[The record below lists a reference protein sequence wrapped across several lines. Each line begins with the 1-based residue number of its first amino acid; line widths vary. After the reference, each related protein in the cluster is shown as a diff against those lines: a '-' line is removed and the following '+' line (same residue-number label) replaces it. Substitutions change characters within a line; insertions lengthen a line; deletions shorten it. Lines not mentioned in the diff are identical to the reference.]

1 MARAASLP
9 NPASWRDQRA
19 RRVSCFPGRTPIR
32 LHPRRLGHR
41 GKEFLVIASVS
52 YCSIRFLMSLLLLLL
67 APPAEAAPVVELL
80 DPVELRKLEAEQGYT
95 LVSLL
100 DAEKPGVKPLTPN
113 ARFFSGSSRY
123 AAVVARLEQ
132 DFARIEKE
140 FGRPLAV
147 NSKNAYQLEA
157 QGNVPRRFDLNW
169 LSSRYAWFELIG
181 VVNRMDRRDFDEPER
196 KTCGEV
202 RFIYRL
208 AYTVGGVSSRL
219 PFFFNLITR
228 VEAPDCAAYARLWQG
243 HTARELL
250 PALSPEVLKFEQL
263 ELNLQAVRLPSGMER
278 EFGGQA
284 MYLFRIFRKP
294 KVGSGGAALVP
305 VPLENTPDPAWY
317 SRHPESRERLIE
329 FLESHADELD
339 QGTIRIPDFGAA
351 QAEAGSSLQEVALS
365 FSTHGHARLP
375 NRPFRSV
382 LQAAELVG
390 LPYGRMKYIK
400 SPQAALERLEGLS
413 CMGCHQSN
421 GTAGF
426 HLLGFDRPGFTGA
439 TNELAVG
446 YSPHFARE
454 RARRQEY
461 VAQLQR
467 GAEPV
472 PLRPHPLLPPP
483 GTERP
488 ERRDFCLKSNAHF
501 EGPVGCASPDEECE
515 TFVVNPALEWDVG
528 QCVLKREV
536 FRKNPA
542 SLGSGVACMKSEL
555 RSSSDIDS
563 AFAPNLRGYTDR
575 VATSSHYGMNPGGFD
590 AENLACRPPSIGVPQ
605 GRSFRLCTEREKRLE
620 DLQDGIVPREVCAI
634 AGGKAF
640 DECAKGNNFHNCF
653 DAAITRG
660 MLDTC
665 SADSFCREDYICQK
679 FPAGLKI
686 AGDPEGTR
694 VLQRN
699 ITRLQQRGVGFC
711 TPNYFLFQM
720 RLDGHPDP
728 VSGRG
733 D

>member
-1 MARAASLP
+1 MISSTSFRPICLALGLIFSGVA
-9 NPASWRDQRA
+9 PAVQ
-19 RRVSCFPGRTPIR
+19 
-32 LHPRRLGHR
+32 
-41 GKEFLVIASVS
+41 
-52 YCSIRFLMSLLLLLL
+52 
-67 APPAEAAPVVELL
+67 AAPTVELL
-80 DPVELRKLEAEQGYT
+80 DPVELQKLEAEQGYT
-95 LVSLL
+95 LASLL
-100 DAEKPGVKPLTPN
+100 DAEKPGVKSLTPN
-113 ARFFSGSSRY
+113 ARFLSNSSRY
-123 AAVVARLEQ
+123 ASVVEKLEQ

-140 FGRPLAV
+140 FGRPLAI

-169 LSSRYAWFELIG
+169 LSSRHAWFELIG
-181 VVNRMDRRDFDEPER
+181 VVNRMDRMDFHAPER
-196 KTCGEV
+196 NTCGEV
-202 RFIYRL
+202 RFLYRL

-228 VEAPDCAAYARLWQG
+228 VEAPDCSAYARLWQG
-243 HTARELL
+243 RTARELL
-250 PALSPEVLKFEQL
+250 PALSPQYLRFEQL

-294 KVGSGGAALVP
+294 LASADTPALVP
-305 VPLENTPDPAWY
+305 VPLENTPSPAWY
-317 SRHPESRERLIE
+317 DKHPEARARLIE
-329 FLESHADELD
+329 YIESHAEELD
-339 QGTIRIPDFGAA
+339 QGTIRIPDLGASA
-351 QAEAGSSLQEVALS
+351 AGSDSSLQDVALS

-375 NRPFRSV
+375 NRPFRAV
-382 LQAAELVG
+382 LRSTDLAR
-390 LPYGRMKYIK
+390 LPYARLNYIK

-413 CMGCHQSN
+413 CMGCHQAN

-426 HLLGFDRPGFTGA
+426 HLLGLDRPGFTGV

-454 RARRQEY
+454 SERRQDY
-461 VAQLQR
+461 VAQIQR
-467 GAEPV
+467 GAEPSR
-472 PLRPHPLLPPP
+472 LRSHPLLPPP
-483 GTERP
+483 GTEP
-488 ERRDFCLKSNAHF
+488 PARRDFCLKSNTHF
-501 EGPVGCASPDEECE
+501 GGPIGCASPDEECE
-515 TFVVNPALEWDVG
+515 TFVVNSALEWDVG
-528 QCVLKREV
+528 QCVLRRDV
-536 FRKNPA
+536 FRKDSS
-542 SLGSGVACMKSEL
+542 SLGAGVACMKSEL
-555 RSSSDIDS
+555 RSSRDIT
-563 AFAPNLRGYTDR
+563 AVFAPNLRGYTDR
-575 VATSSHYGMNPGGFD
+575 VATSSHYGMAPTGFD
-590 AENLACRPPSIGVPQ
+590 AKNLACRPPSIGVPQ

-620 DLQDGIVPREVCAI
+620 DTQAAQVPREVCAI

-640 DECAKGNNFHNCF
+640 DECAKGNNFHSCF

-665 SADSFCREDYICQK
+665 TKDSFCREDYICQK

-699 ITRLQQRGVGFC
+699 ILRLQERGIGFC